1 MKRDLL
7 ARLRAGETLILDG
20 ATGTMLQAAGLPRGG
35 CPELWN
41 ETEPEK
47 VKAIPAAYA
56 AAGSDVVLCNT
67 FGGNRLRLKEYGL
80 ADKVAHFC
88 ALGVQLTREAVGE
101 AVADATGVI
110 IAASMGPCGQTI
122 EPYGDLPFDE
132 AKDVY
137 AEAARALEA
146 AGADAIEVETFLG
159 VMDAHPAIAAV
170 KENTKLPVVCTIVF
184 ERGRSYEGDYPAD
197 AARKLRDYGA
207 DVVGANCGNGP
218 ADYLP
223 IMEQM
228 RAAIDGFLVVK
239 PNAGM
244 PRLVGD
250 DIVYDL
256 TPDKLATWAER
267 FKNASVNIIGGCCGT
282 TPEHIRAMAQRIK
295 K

>member
-7 ARLRAGETLILDG
+7 ARLRAGETLMLDG

-41 ETEPEK
+41 ETEPAK

-56 AAGSDVVLCNT
+56 AAGSDIVLTNT
-67 FGGNRLRLKEYGL
+67 FGGNRLRLKEYDL
-80 ADKVAHFC
+80 ADKVVHLC
-88 ALGVQLTREAVGE
+88 TLGVQLARAAVGE
-101 AVADATGVI
+101 DVL

-122 EPYGDLPFDE
+122 EPYGDLSFEE

-137 AEAARALEA
+137 AEAARALAA

-159 VMDAHPAIAAV
+159 VMDAQPAIAAV
-170 KENTKLPVVCTIVF
+170 KDNTKLPVVCTIVF
-184 ERGRSYEGDYPAD
+184 ERGRSYEGDTPAD
-197 AARKLRDYGA
+197 AAKRLRDLGA

-223 IMEQM
+223 VMEQM
-228 RAAIDGFLVVK
+228 RAAVEGFLVVK

-250 DIVYDL
+250 DIVYDV
-256 TPDKLATWAER
+256 TPGEMAQWAER
-267 FKNASVNIIGGCCGT
+267 FKAIGVNIIGGCCGT
-282 TPEHIRAMAQRIK
+282 TPEHIQAMAQRVK
-295 K
+295 GSLRW

>member
-56 AAGSDVVLCNT
+56 AAGSDIVLTNT

-80 ADKVAHFC
+80 VDKVARFC

-101 AVADATGVI
+101 DII
-110 IAASMGPCGQTI
+110 IAASMGPCGQMV
-122 EPYGDLPFDE
+122 EPYGDLSFDE

-137 AEAARALEA
+137 AEAARALAA

-170 KENTKLPVVCTIVF
+170 KENTSLPVICTLVF
-184 ERGRSYEGDYPAD
+184 ERGRSYEGDAPAD
-197 AARKLRDYGA
+197 AAKKLRDLGA

-223 IMEQM
+223 VMEQM
-228 RAAIDGFLVVK
+228 RDAIDGFLAVK

-244 PRLVGD
+244 PRLIGD
-250 DIVYDL
+250 DIVYDV
-256 TPDKLATWAER
+256 TPDEMATWAER
-267 FKNASVNIIGGCCGT
+267 FKAVGVNLIGGCCGT
-282 TPEHIRAMAQRIK
+282 TPEHIRAMAQRVK
-295 K
+295 GKEGR

>member
-1 MKRDLL
+1 MAVKRDLL

-47 VKAIPAAYA
+47 VKAIPATYA
-56 AAGSDVVLCNT
+56 AAGSDIVLTNT

-88 ALGVQLTREAVGE
+88 TLGVQLTREAVGE
-101 AVADATGVI
+101 DII
-110 IAASMGPCGQTI
+110 IAASLGPCGQTI

-132 AKDVY
+132 AQDVY

-184 ERGRSYEGDYPAD
+184 ERGRSYEGDSPAD

-228 RAAIDGFLVVK
+228 RAAVDGFLVVK

-256 TPDKLATWAER
+256 TPDELATWAER
-267 FKNASVNIIGGCCGT
+267 FKSIGVNIIGGCCGT
-282 TPEHIRAMAQRIK
+282 TPEHIRAMAQRVK
-295 K
+295 GQ